1 MNKMISALSMFI
13 IMALCL
19 AGQADAI
26 QPEPSVK
33 AQPQTE
39 GPGIRLVWESPA
51 DVQPTDIHGYNVYRS
66 EEIMGHYRKINKQPV
81 KEPFYE
87 DRGLVKGKD
96 YFYRVATILNGGKES
111 KPTMPVGLTAGSGSE
126 SQAYTLPVIR
136 SFSSDALGTIKYSG
150 DEAVFILDGD
160 AGLKASMDIAGVA
173 SGLQMEEV
181 QPGTY
186 RFIYKVRPGTKV
198 RNTYAKATLTDV
210 RGGKSVKSTPESIS
224 FHGVG
229 KPALTGFYAGII
241 ESDRVGLNW
250 PRQEVTEGYF
260 SLYRDTSRIVG
271 MEGIAPLSGRISG
284 SAAAHIDFEVV
295 PGTTYY
301 YVLARNDG
309 EGVITAFT
317 ENLEVHVPVKTP
329 SGIES
334 VDEDSGGKVLK
345 AGVKLS
351 VAVRT
356 KPGGK
361 AFFSLG
367 DAVRDMEMAEAEPG
381 LYRGSYT
388 FREGDGSF
396 KSRVSVSFK
405 DAGGAA
411 HFASSATFVTVD
423 APRGTSTTSSGKKP
437 VIEGIK
443 DDIQT
448 VAGISGRLT
457 AGKTFTVTMN
467 GEPGNKA
474 YFSVGD
480 GIWKVP
486 MKEDSPGLYTGL
498 YTVKPGD
505 NAGTSPDP
513 FRKAYVTGYLESS
526 TGAVSDPFSGAVP
539 VVIDTTCSIN
549 VEVSEQNLPADARSQ
564 AKVVFT
570 VTDADGQPVRNR
582 RLTVALEPPPRYT
595 GVVGG
600 GGMEQGLNGS
610 QTLLGRLQ
618 VDFDDLTDDFGR
630 MAATYTTGFAAKT
643 AVIVARDYATGSVGM
658 NYITT
663 SISSSVNITLL
674 QPLAGVAPVAAPS
687 EPTYQLVVD
696 VVPDPANPVRT
707 YPGFILDAVP
717 NSLTADGVSRAN
729 IIATLTKD
737 GAPVSGKKI
746 LFAVSGAGGSLTNS
760 SAITDPGGRSQVF
773 YIAGTKAGKAII
785 TATEAAT
792 GVSVTTVIVLLAD
805 APAKIYAKAYP
816 DELPADG
823 VSSSRVVVEL
833 ADVNNNPTDGV
844 SLQFSLRGG
853 TDKGMISGNSA
864 VTDLRGAA
872 DFIYTAGVQPGV
884 ATVDITAM
892 SEAPT
897 EEEAKASRSRIM
909 APEVYDNY
917 DMTELV
923 VLKWYKNAG
932 DAVGQGEPLASVGT
946 PLGSMTV
953 YSPASGLLD
962 RITVDQGI
970 NVMEGREIG
979 AVK

>member
-1 MNKMISALSMFI
+1 MNKFISALSIFI
-13 IMALCL
+13 ILALCL
-19 AGQADAI
+19 AGQADAM
-26 QPEPSVK
+26 QPGPSVK
-33 AQPQTE
+33 SQPQAE
-39 GPGIRLVWESPA
+39 RPGIKLVWKNPS
-51 DVQPTDIHGYNVYRS
+51 DVKATDIHGFNVYRS
-66 EEIMGHYRKINKQPV
+66 EEIMGHYQKINNQPV
-81 KEPFYE
+81 AELFYE

-96 YFYRVATILNGGKES
+96 YFYKVTTILKDGKES
-111 KPTMPVGLTAGSGSE
+111 KPTPPVGLTAGSQDGQSI
-126 SQAYTLPVIR
+126 TLPTIK
-136 SFSSDALGTIKYSG
+136 SFTSDALGAIKYSG

-173 SGLQMEEV
+173 SGLQMDEV

-186 RFIYKVRPGTKV
+186 RYIYKVRPGTKI
-198 RNTYAKATLTDV
+198 RNTSAKATLTDV
-210 RGGKSVKSTPESIS
+210 RGGKSAKSTPESIS
-224 FHGVG
+224 FLGVG
-229 KPALTGFYAGII
+229 KPTLTGFYAGII
-241 ESDRVGLNW
+241 EPDRVGLNW
-250 PRQEVTEGYF
+250 PRQEVKEDYF
-260 SLYRDTSRIVG
+260 SLYRDTARIVG
-271 MEGIAPLSGRISG
+271 MEGITPLSGRISG
-284 SAAAHIDFEVV
+284 GASAHIDFDVV

-301 YVLARNDG
+301 YVLARTDAKG
-309 EGVITAFT
+309 GMTAFT

-345 AGVKLS
+345 AGAKLT

-367 DAVRDMEMAEAEPG
+367 DAVRDRDMDEAEPG

-388 FREGDGSF
+388 FHEGDGSF

-405 DAGGAA
+405 DAGGVS
-411 HFASSATFVTVD
+411 HFATSATFVTVD
-423 APRGTSTTSSGKKP
+423 APRATSAPSSGKKP
-437 VIEGIK
+437 VIDGMK

-457 AGKTFTVTMN
+457 AGKTITVTMT

-526 TGAVSDPFSGAVP
+526 SGAVSDPFSGTVP
-539 VVIDTTCSIN
+539 VVVDTTCGIK
-549 VEVSEQNLPADARSQ
+549 VEVSEQSLSADARSQ
-564 AKVVFT
+564 AKVIFT

-582 RLTVALEPPPRYT
+582 RLTVALEPPPHYT

-600 GGMEQGLNGS
+600 GGMEQGYGGS
-610 QTLLGRLQ
+610 QELLGRIK

-630 MAATYTTGFAAKT
+630 MTATYTSGFAAKT

-663 SISSSVNITLL
+663 SISSSVNITL
-674 QPLAGVAPVAAPS
+674 QPPLAGGAPVVAPSV
-687 EPTYQLVVD
+687 PTYQLVVD
-696 VVPDPANPVRT
+696 VVPDPSNPVRT
-707 YPGFILDAVP
+707 YPGFMLDAVP

-729 IIATLTKD
+729 IIATLTKN
-737 GAPVSGKKI
+737 GAPVPGKNI
-746 LFAVSGAGGSLTNS
+746 VFAVSGAGGSLTNS
-760 SAITDPGGRSQVF
+760 SAITDSVGRSQVF
-773 YIAGTKAGKAII
+773 YTAGTKAGKAII
-785 TATEAAT
+785 TATEATT
-792 GVSVTTVIVLLAD
+792 GVSVTAVITLLPD

-816 DELPADG
+816 DALPADG

-853 TDKGMISGNSA
+853 ADKGMISGNSA

-872 DFIYTAGVQPGV
+872 DFIYTAGSQPGV
-884 ATVDITAM
+884 ATIDITAR

-897 EEEAKASRSRIM
+897 DEESKASRSRIM

-923 VLKWYKNAG
+923 VLKWFKSVG
-932 DAVGQGEPLASVGT
+932 DAVGQGEPLAVVGT
-946 PLGSMTV
+946 PLGRMTV
-953 YSPASGLLD
+953 YSPTSGILD
-962 RITVDQGI
+962 RITADQGI